1 MKKIFLLCLFS
12 ALVTVAHA
20 QKKLTPVTKSALTG
34 IGLPNGSKQDSRILS
49 VAAAGTILE
58 MESNKTNTKI
68 QNTEV
73 LVLAPT
79 SVNKFNKDS
88 LIQRLTA
95 RGWKITPT
103 EDNNYLWLQKDT
115 RVAIAYF
122 AMNTKQTDLYL
133 AEAISLPVLTTQG
146 ANTTGNQSK
155 QTIAQPATQPVN
167 QATELQNSQPIPQ
180 TANNLSFLGTWST
193 SSSNQGYDAANGMS
207 GYIKRQYTFNQ
218 DGTYQFVIK
227 TFSHYINKL
236 LLTKESGTYSVNGNS
251 LTIIPQKSV
260 IEDWT
265 KKDGT
270 DKWGTRISSQNRPLE
285 KVTYQFTKH
294 YFSGID
300 EWNLVLQADK
310 VTERDGPFSSNT
322 TFMNA
327 WYYKYITANNL
338 VVELPEGQETY
349 QQNSQPSS
357 QADSNTLSIIG
368 SWGKSNSV
376 SQVNNRYGT
385 YSYVKYQY
393 TFNSN
398 GTYSFT
404 GKNYSEQYDE
414 TLLTKENG
422 TFLISENNITLN
434 PQSRVIEAWS
444 KKNGADNW
452 NQLKSSQKQALEKVT
467 YQFTTVEGNL
477 VLQTDK
483 ETVRDGRFS
492 TGNSYSYG
500 PPSTFTTIKLPG
512 E

>member
-1 MKKIFLLCLFS
+1 
-12 ALVTVAHA
+12 
-20 QKKLTPVTKSALTG
+20 
-34 IGLPNGSKQDSRILS
+34 
-49 VAAAGTILE
+49 
-58 MESNKTNTKI
+58 
-68 QNTEV
+68 
-73 LVLAPT
+73 
-79 SVNKFNKDS
+79 
-88 LIQRLTA
+88 
-95 RGWKITPT
+95 
-103 EDNNYLWLQKDT
+103 
-115 RVAIAYF
+115 
-122 AMNTKQTDLYL
+122 
-133 AEAISLPVLTTQG
+133 
-146 ANTTGNQSK
+146 
-155 QTIAQPATQPVN
+155 
-167 QATELQNSQPIPQ
+167 
-180 TANNLSFLGTWST
+180 
-193 SSSNQGYDAANGMS
+193 
-207 GYIKRQYTFNQ
+207 
-218 DGTYQFVIK
+218 
-227 TFSHYINKL
+227 
-236 LLTKESGTYSVNGNS
+236 
-251 LTIIPQKSV
+251 
-260 IEDWT
+260 
-265 KKDGT
+265 
-270 DKWGTRISSQNRPLE
+270 
-285 KVTYQFTKH
+285 
-294 YFSGID
+294 
-300 EWNLVLQADK
+300 
-310 VTERDGPFSSNT
+310 
-322 TFMNA
+322 MNA